1 MPSSRAAN
9 ASPWAWLPAL
19 AATTPAARSAS
30 ESCDSRLNAPRT
42 LKEPVSWRFSALS
55 TVRAPTRRDSSPAA
69 ITGVRRT
76 RAPTRSRAALMSSMP
91 RAVPTAGT
99 QPPPRSRRARPWAE
113 PPPRRPPVRAGRR
126 RRRSARTQRSPP
138 PSRRADRCRR
148 LRHGSRSPGWCRP
161 RGRRRP
167 DSASSEWSA
176 PPRRPRSARRW
187 RGRAGSGRSRTAA
200 ARRWPRPAS
209 TGRRPRARHWFR
221 RCDGCLSCGQSS
233 YGGIMTNVANEQNTA
248 GLLGGVSIFSGLTP
262 EQLAD
267 LASVAV
273 PRRWGAGEV
282 IFREGDPGDTCY
294 IVQRGTVRI
303 TRNHSDGR
311 TITLAELREGEIF
324 GDLAM
329 FDSEV
334 RSATVEAAEETT
346 AVALLAGDMRRL
358 LLRHPDISLKL
369 LSAFAD
375 RLKEANERI
384 SRQSFQTVASRVA
397 GVLLSHVEAGT
408 VDEVEPR
415 DVLVRS
421 TRAEMAQLA
430 GSSRESV
437 SRFLATL
444 ERAGL
449 VTCGRGKV
457 VVHDPAALRRYIY

>member
-1 MPSSRAAN
+1 
-9 ASPWAWLPAL
+9 
-19 AATTPAARSAS
+19 
-30 ESCDSRLNAPRT
+30 
-42 LKEPVSWRFSALS
+42 
-55 TVRAPTRRDSSPAA
+55 
-69 ITGVRRT
+69 
-76 RAPTRSRAALMSSMP
+76 
-91 RAVPTAGT
+91 
-99 QPPPRSRRARPWAE
+99 
-113 PPPRRPPVRAGRR
+113 
-126 RRRSARTQRSPP
+126 
-138 PSRRADRCRR
+138 
-148 LRHGSRSPGWCRP
+148 
-161 RGRRRP
+161 
-167 DSASSEWSA
+167 
-176 PPRRPRSARRW
+176 
-187 RGRAGSGRSRTAA
+187 
-200 ARRWPRPAS
+200 
-209 TGRRPRARHWFR
+209 
-221 RCDGCLSCGQSS
+221 
-233 YGGIMTNVANEQNTA
+233 MTNVANEQNTA
-248 GLLGGVSIFSGLTP
+248 GLLGGVSIFSGLTH

-397 GVLLSHVEAGT
+397 GVLLSHVEAMT
-408 VDEVEPR
+408 VEGVEPR

-457 VVHDPAALRRYIY
+457 VIHDPAALRRYIY